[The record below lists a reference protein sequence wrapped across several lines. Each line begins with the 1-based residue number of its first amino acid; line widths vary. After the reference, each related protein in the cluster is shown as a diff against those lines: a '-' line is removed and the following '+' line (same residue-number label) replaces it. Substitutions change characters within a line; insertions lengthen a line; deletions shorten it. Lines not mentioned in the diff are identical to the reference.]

1 VTIRLLLCLAAAG
14 TAVAQEEPAPP
25 KAEPVN
31 PALEGNAGQDW
42 YERGKNLYDSAKA
55 TANEGQRKEIY
66 GRAVEVLSGYLGQ
79 YANHPNADAASWYLG
94 ESHAALGKEES
105 ARKCYRDIVKRGG
118 KSPFTMVAANRLAVE
133 HYKKKEFAQAAPLYE
148 QMAEAASTPGDR
160 LKGRYFAAVAY
171 DHVKDGNGKAAA
183 NYREVLADKSKD
195 NSFRT
200 ASQLALGRILTNDGK
215 LEEALPYLEE
225 AAGAGSAAEVRGPAA
240 LQAAAVAAK
249 LGKEDVSAKYLEL
262 VLKTPG
268 MEGSRENARFALMAA
283 HFDRKDFAKVLEI
296 YKADPA
302 AGTSE
307 QDARRLML
315 AARSSYELKQYEEA
329 ARLFNEVEKHPAGGA
344 WAYEASYLRLLSAY
358 RGKGSH
364 DMAEVDAFLNRY
376 QKDHA
381 EDPKIHTAL
390 LIKAEALLEAKKPEE
405 AAKAY
410 RAINAE
416 LVSGENRAGMLYN
429 RARCLKEIG
438 DLKGALKSFDDFIAG
453 FPKEKRL
460 PQALFSRAL
469 THQAAG
475 NTAKAVA
482 DFDALIASEG
492 PDELKATAYFESGEI
507 LAKEGKLPEMIVRY
521 RGFLEKFPKASSE
534 RRALA
539 NYRVAWAL
547 VKSEQVKE
555 ALPLAELSRELDPKT
570 YAKPAGLM
578 IAAGHYSLQDAK
590 ATGDE
595 IDRAIKEGYDAELP
609 PALVTW
615 AGTQAFQAK
624 GYERAATYLQM
635 VADPKQA
642 ASTPKAVW
650 RMLGKAQ
657 LETGNPEPALASLD
671 HALAAEE
678 HPTLKTEIMVEKGK
692 ALLALK
698 RADEALAI
706 AGEAQDLRPQGRAN
720 MEVRLLLGDAYML
733 KKDPAKA
740 NEAYVVAVTFADPN
754 DRELTP
760 LAYHHLARS
769 LEAVGKTAD
778 AEKYRKELKEK
789 FPEWKAPE

>member
-1 VTIRLLLCLAAAG
+1 MRLILSLAAAS
-14 TAVAQEEPAPP
+14 TAVAQEAPPPP

-31 PALEGNAGQDW
+31 PALHGNAGQDW

-66 GRAVEVLSGYLGQ
+66 KRAIEVLGGYLGQ
-79 YANHPNADAASWYLG
+79 FGNHPNADAASWYLG
-94 ESHAALGKEES
+94 ESYAALGNQDS

-118 KSPFTMVAANRLAVE
+118 KSSFTMVAANRLAVE
-133 HYKKKEFAQAAPLYE
+133 HYKNKEFAQAAPLYE
-148 QMAEAASTPGDR
+148 QMAEAASTPLDR

-171 DHVKDGNGKAAA
+171 DRLKDGKAKAAA
-183 NYREVLADKSKD
+183 NYREVLADRSKE
-195 NSFRT
+195 NTFRN
-200 ASQLALGRILTNDGK
+200 ASQLALGRILVGDGK
-215 LEEALPYLEE
+215 LEEALPLLED
-225 AAGAGSAAEVRGPAA
+225 AAGKGSSAEVRGPAA

-249 LGKEDVSAKYLEL
+249 LGREEISAKYLEL

-283 HFDRKDFAKVLEI
+283 HFDRKDFAKVLDL

-302 AGTSE
+302 PGTNE

-315 AARSSYELKQYEEA
+315 AARSSYELKQYEESS
-329 ARLFNEVEKHPAGGA
+329 RLFSEVEKHPAGGE

-358 RGKGSH
+358 RGSGSH
-364 DMAEVDAFLNRY
+364 DLAEVDAFLDRY
-376 QKDHA
+376 RKDHA

-390 LIKAEALLEAKKPEE
+390 LIKAESLLEAKKPEE

-410 RAINAE
+410 RAINAG
-416 LVSGENRAGMLYN
+416 LLSGENRAGMLYN
-429 RARCLKEIG
+429 RGRCLKETG
-438 DLKGALKSFDDFIAG
+438 DLKGALESFGEFIRD
-453 FPKEKRL
+453 FPKDKRL

-475 NTAKAVA
+475 NPAKALA
-482 DFDALIASEG
+482 DFDALIASGG
-492 PDELKATAYFESGEI
+492 PDELRATAYFEAGEI
-507 LAKEGKLPEMIVRY
+507 LAKEEKLPEMMARY
-521 RGFLEKFPKASSE
+521 RGFLEEFPKASSE

-539 NYRVAWAL
+539 NYRIAWAL

-555 ALPLAELSRELDPKT
+555 ALPLADLSRQLDPKT

-595 IDRAIKEGYDAELP
+595 IDRAIADGYDAELP

-615 AGTQAFQAK
+615 AGAQAFQAK
-624 GYERAATYLQM
+624 HYERAAKFLQM

-642 ASTPKAVW
+642 KDTPKAVW

-657 LETGNPEPALASLD
+657 LETGNAEPALASLD

-678 HPTLKTEIMVEKGK
+678 HPTLKTEIMVDKGK

-706 AGEAQDLRPQGRAN
+706 AGEAQDLRPQGKAN
-720 MEVRLLLGDAYML
+720 MEVRLLIGDAYML
-733 KKDPAKA
+733 KNDPGKA
-740 NEAYVVAVTFADPN
+740 NEAYVVAVTFSDPN

-760 LAYHHLARS
+760 LAYHHLANS

-778 AEKYRKELKEK
+778 AEKYRRELKEK
-789 FPEWKAPE
+789 FPEWKPAE